1 MSLIWKIDQILKLVL
16 YLNQNIVNVIKICE
30 ILDFILLG
38 RCVNCGAILRMFL
51 ELIDNNYLLESILV
65 CTGPAP
71 AGQSNPAQ
79 CSGDIIIF

>member
-1 MSLIWKIDQILKLVL
+1 L

-51 ELIDNNYLLESILV
+51 ELIDNN
-65 CTGPAP
+65 
-71 AGQSNPAQ
+71 
-79 CSGDIIIF
+79 F